1 MKYISAAIS
10 VFFEYDTPRIVHIKS
25 KKVGV
30 INRFIQL
37 CIIGYV
43 IGYAIIFKKGYQDFD
58 NVQSV
63 VTTKVKGIVMVDES
77 IHPDIQR
84 IWDVADYIVP
94 PQENNAFFV
103 VTNLIVTPFQSIG
116 KCPEDESIKGS
127 NCTSN
132 ADCKNGTVLP
142 VGNVLYFRPK
152 PAILENSKDF
162 TVFIKNNIE
171 FPKYNVKRRNLPD
184 NVSDEYLQNCRY
196 DGGPNS
202 RCPIFTLQSI
212 VEGAN
217 SGSYRDVAAENRRRN
232 VLGFQSNEELSKCR
246 YNLDDPV
253 LKYCPIFVLSDI
265 VNLAGGRYEE
275 LASEGGVIQVKIKWN
290 CNLDLSEDKCL
301 PEYSFRRLDSSTYK
315 ISKGYNFRYSKN
327 FKFENGTEYRT
338 LYKAYGIKFVIS
350 VSGQGRKFAPVP
362 FLTNIGSGL
371 ALLSIAT
378 VICDIVVLYV
388 LKARHIYKEKK
399 YLEVVGDDAYKGFVN
414 DDERSRPNYQSTSD
428 NDL

>member
-1 MKYISAAIS
+1 MNYIRTGIGI
-10 VFFEYDTPRIVHIKS
+10 FFEYDTPRIVHIQS

-43 IGYAIIFKKGYQDFD
+43 IGFAIIFKKGYQDFD

-63 VTTKVKGIVMVDES
+63 VTTKVKGIVMVNTTAY
-77 IHPDIQR
+77 PDIQP
-84 IWDVADYIVP
+84 IWDVADYVVP

-103 VTNLIVTPFQSIG
+103 ITNLIVTPNQSYG
-116 KCPEDESIKGS
+116 TCPEDSTISGS
-127 NCTSN
+127 NCTVN
-132 ADCKNGTVLP
+132 DDCPAGTSLP
-142 VGNVLYFRPK
+142 VGNGVLTGNCNTDVKRCEIYAWCPVENGTIKAPK
-152 PAILENSKDF
+152 PALLEDSKHF

-184 NVSDEYLQNCRY
+184 NVSNEYLQNCRY
-196 DGGPNS
+196 DGGANS

-217 SGSYRDVAAENRRRN
+217 SGSYGEIAT
-232 VLGFQSNEELSKCR
+232 
-246 YNLDDPV
+246 
-253 LKYCPIFVLSDI
+253 
-265 VNLAGGRYEE
+265 
-275 LASEGGVIQVKIKWN
+275 EGGVIQIRIKWN
-290 CNLDLSEDKCL
+290 CNLDLSEEKCL

-315 ISKGYNFRYSKN
+315 ISKGYNFRYSRN
-327 FKFENGTEYRT
+327 FKDANGTEFRT

-350 VSGQGRKFAPVP
+350 VSGQARKFAPVP
-362 FLTNIGSGL
+362 FFTNVGSGL

-388 LKARHIYKEKK
+388 LKARALYKEKK
-399 YLEVVGDDAYKGFVN
+399 YLQVVGEDAYKVL
-414 DDERSRPNYQSTSD
+414 D
-428 NDL
+428 

>member
-1 MKYISAAIS
+1 MNFISTAFG
-10 VFFEYDTPRIVHIKS
+10 VFFEYDTPRIVHIQS

-43 IGYAIIFKKGYQDFD
+43 IGYAIIYKKGYQDFD

-63 VTTKVKGIVMVDES
+63 VTTKVKGIVMVNTS
-77 IHPDIQR
+77 IHPDIQS

-103 VTNLIVTPFQSIG
+103 ITNLIVTPFQTLG
-116 KCPEDESIKGS
+116 TCPEDIKIKGS
-127 NCTSN
+127 NCTLDR
-132 ADCKNGTVLP
+132 DCPAGTSLP
-142 VGNVLYFRPK
+142 VGNGVLTGKCNTDVGRCDIYAWCPVEKGTLEIPK
-152 PAILENSKDF
+152 PAVLENSKDF

-184 NVSDEYLQNCRY
+184 NASDEYLQKCRN
-196 DGGPNS
+196 DGGANL

-217 SGSYRDVAAENRRRN
+217 SGSYSN
-232 VLGFQSNEELSKCR
+232 V
-246 YNLDDPV
+246 
-253 LKYCPIFVLSDI
+253 
-265 VNLAGGRYEE
+265 
-275 LASEGGVIQVKIKWN
+275 ASEGGVIQIRIKWN
-290 CNLDLSEDKCL
+290 CNLDLSEENCL

-338 LYKAYGIKFVIS
+338 LYKAFGIKFVIS
-350 VSGQGRKFAPVP
+350 VSGQARKFAPVP
-362 FLTNIGSGL
+362 FFTNIGSGL

-388 LKARHIYKEKK
+388 LKAKVVYREKK
-399 YLEVVGDDAYKGFVN
+399 YLQVVGDDAYKVL
-414 DDERSRPNYQSTSD
+414 D
-428 NDL
+428 

>member
-1 MKYISAAIS
+1 MKYIRAAIG

-116 KCPEDESIKGS
+116 KCPEDSSIKGS
-127 NCTSN
+127 NCTSDT
-132 ADCKNGTVLP
+132 DCKNGTVLP
-142 VGNVLYFRPK
+142 VGNGVLTGKCDTDVNTCEITAWCPVENGTLKAPK

-217 SGSYRDVAAENRRRN
+217 SGSYRDIAV
-232 VLGFQSNEELSKCR
+232 
-246 YNLDDPV
+246 
-253 LKYCPIFVLSDI
+253 
-265 VNLAGGRYEE
+265 
-275 LASEGGVIQVKIKWN
+275 EGGVIQVKIKWN
-290 CNLDLSEDKCL
+290 CNLDLSVDECL

-362 FLTNIGSGL
+362 FFTNIGSGL

-378 VICDIVVLYV
+378 VICDIAVLYI
-388 LKARHIYKEKK
+388 LKARHLYKEKK
-399 YLEVVGDDAYKGFVN
+399 YLQVVGDDAYKGLVN
-414 DDERSRPNYQSTSD
+414 EDERSMPNYQATSD